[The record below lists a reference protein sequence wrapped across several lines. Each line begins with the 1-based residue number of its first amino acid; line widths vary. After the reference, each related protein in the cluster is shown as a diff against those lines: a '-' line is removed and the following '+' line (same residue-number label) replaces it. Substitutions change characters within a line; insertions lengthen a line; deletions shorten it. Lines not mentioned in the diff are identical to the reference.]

1 MDGTRRTVARTI
13 AGPLVLA
20 AWALSTLSAAA
31 QTVPQMVQRKL
42 ADNVYMMEHPTG
54 SSNSTFIVTDEGV
67 FVWDADIRT
76 GDQVMAAIELADDVA
91 FDPVA
96 FGEFLAAQPDLGS
109 KWAPTFVRIVSEFP
123 MTQTNKIL

>member
-1 MDGTRRTVARTI
+1 MNSTGRTIARTV

-20 AWALSTLSAAA
+20 TLALSTIPATA

-76 GDQVMAAIELADDVA
+76 GDQVMAAIRRTTDKKVKYLAISHPSA
-91 FDPVA
+91 CNRR
-96 FGEFLAAQPDLGS
+96 LALP
-109 KWAPTFVRIVSEFP
+109 
-123 MTQTNKIL
+123 